1 MLTTDASTRRT
12 PTRVTRFCRSGLTS
26 VVSEM
31 RREGAGE
38 SSEDLRAAEDLL
50 DLGIGQMS
58 TPTTALSHPFQVQP
72 VIGTR
77 VVHADVE
84 RSTIEPDVV
93 HFGADLPAD
102 APPGVVRVVWFNMLS
117 LVGGTATVASRTAP
131 DGTHRVE
138 GAVRSGPG
146 VVVAGIVP
154 GPDADGGR
162 PGFALVAE

>member
-1 MLTTDASTRRT
+1 MLTTDATRRS

-31 RREGAGE
+31 RRGGTAE
-38 SSEDLRAAEDLL
+38 SSADLRAAEDLL
-50 DLGIGQMS
+50 ELGIGQMS

-72 VIGTR
+72 AIGSH

-84 RSTIEPDVV
+84 RSTVEPDVV
-93 HFGADLPAD
+93 HVTADLPAD
-102 APPGVVRVVWFNMLS
+102 SPPGPVRVVWFNMLS
-117 LVGGTATVASRTAP
+117 LVGGTATVEPRP
-131 DGTHRVE
+131 GPEGTYRVD

-146 VVVAGIVP
+146 VVIAGIVP
-154 GPDADGGR
+154 GDNDGR